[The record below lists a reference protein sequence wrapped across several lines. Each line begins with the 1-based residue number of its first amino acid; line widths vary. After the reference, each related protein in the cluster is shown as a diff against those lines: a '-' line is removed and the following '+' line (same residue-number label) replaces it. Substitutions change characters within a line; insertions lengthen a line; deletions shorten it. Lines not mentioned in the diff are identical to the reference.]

1 MSALKMVRLVVPAH
15 GYSRGFVDRLR
26 AGKHRTAQIFDSI
39 DKRIRLHYSNF
50 PEDRECGQGH
60 W

>member
-1 MSALKMVRLVVPAH
+1 MRVQLVVLAH

-26 AGKHRTAQIFDSI
+26 AGKHRTVQIFDSI
-39 DKRIRLHYSNF
+39 DERIRLHYSNL